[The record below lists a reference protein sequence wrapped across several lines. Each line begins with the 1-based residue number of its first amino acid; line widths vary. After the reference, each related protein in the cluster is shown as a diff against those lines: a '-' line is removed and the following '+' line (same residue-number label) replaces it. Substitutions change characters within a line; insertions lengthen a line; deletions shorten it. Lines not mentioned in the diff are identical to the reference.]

1 MKDTSGKQTRNDIV
15 LGFEPPRLPIFQSR
29 SEALQS
35 AIPVV
40 DLDGMQMQ
48 AKPASLKQDASSDQN
63 ESRFQAKI
71 EQLFQQP
78 TNSTGSE
85 QFTDVVKAVLEHS
98 WMFDPTKYSNI
109 HALKDKH
116 LPLYGL
122 TPAQYEWIKSRKLPA
137 VEVARTERETL
148 FNEVRQNSTWL
159 VQDILKDEP
168 LLSEA
173 ELEQEVENFYGPG
186 LLSRRPNVVSESD
199 EGFCNDATTVT
210 WVDVPPRYV
219 STEKTSAKSAS
230 ESFID
235 SAIHMEDQH
244 IGIVTTKSCPVI
256 PQSPAFGFSYNVNNF
271 SASVPSFEVRLAPF
285 REGFR
290 AIFDNV
296 EKNPDRRPAAPY
308 RVRFFNEPPNEI
320 RKQSVERGADVDMED
335 YQETS
340 THQNVSHQS
349 GESLADVT
357 VQPREETSAPSNHS
371 SPPEQTMAQA
381 IDAIMEEAPPELNAR
396 AKDQALSSN
405 LYSETVDIEPADI
418 RMTGIDYSIDAHDS
432 QAGAVIE
439 DSAPSFR
446 APVAHMYPREN
457 YTRET
462 ALATPSPLILVEEAS
477 SDDALGAASKTPSSP
492 TKTTPQRQ
500 LISTSF
506 LANGPEPPATI
517 HKNDKYDSASPKNSY
532 DFHQFLGLE
541 NNPGPGRSLS
551 CESGS
556 PILDRISLLHDRN
569 PVDTTTALTTSPYSI
584 KVHTPVAQHTQH
596 RPTGSGDLT
605 DPEDLA
611 LSSPEDA
618 AIPIRIYPADQAALT
633 PVPKSSPFR
642 FNSSPASI
650 SPTPKVGKHGRHPS
664 KGGLRPPNA
673 GKGVKSA
680 TKSAKAARQAKK
692 GAEGVFKSP
701 SLGGARFKSA
711 SPEEGDGKKG
721 SAQDADDVI
730 EAIEEVECTIAPDYQ
745 EEEAIEEAE
754 LDATLNETGEAAE
767 GLRSTGPLDAQGKM
781 VGETELVAAHNER
794 TGNVVT
800 KTMNAAS
807 RTSPDTQETAVD
819 HEVATSVLVPRK
831 LSAKKSEAKQATALK
846 IPAKKIP
853 SKKARIEKT
862 PAHQNRPKNAPAK
875 KPPAHQPSPKNR
887 SSNNP
892 TPHPPPK
899 RNSAAAKPKPLS
911 PPVEKQS
918 RRTQATKKPVKTAPA
933 AKPKPVT
940 KPKKESQ
947 PSVKPAGE
955 KRKLEQ
961 EGVDG
966 RGRKKGRRS

>member
-15 LGFEPPRLPIFQSR
+15 LGCEPPRLPIFQSR

-40 DLDGMQMQ
+40 DLDGMQIL
-48 AKPASLKQDASSDQN
+48 AKPASLQQDASSDQN
-63 ESRFQAKI
+63 ESRFQTKI
-71 EQLFQQP
+71 EQFFQQP
-78 TNSTGSE
+78 TNSTGSV

-159 VQDILKDEP
+159 VQDNLKDEP

-173 ELEQEVENFYGPG
+173 ELGQEVEDFYGPG
-186 LLSRRPNVVSESD
+186 LLSRRPNEVSESD
-199 EGFCNDATTVT
+199 EGFCNDVTVT

-256 PQSPAFGFSYNVNNF
+256 PQSTAFGFSYNVNNF
-271 SASVPSFEVRLAPF
+271 PASVPSFEVRLAPF

-296 EKNPDRRPAAPY
+296 AKNPDGRPAAPY

-340 THQNVSHQS
+340 THQNDSHQS
-349 GESLADVT
+349 GESLANVT

-381 IDAIMEEAPPELNAR
+381 IDEIMEEAPPKLNAR
-396 AKDQALSSN
+396 AMDPALSSN

-418 RMTGIDYSIDAHDS
+418 RMTGIDYSVDSHDT

-500 LISTSF
+500 LVSTSF

-517 HKNDKYDSASPKNSY
+517 HKNDKYDSASPKTSY

-551 CESGS
+551 YGSSS

-569 PVDTTTALTTSPYSI
+569 PVDTTTALTTNPYTI
-584 KVHTPVAQHTQH
+584 KVHTPVVQHTQH

-618 AIPIRIYPADQAALT
+618 AIPIRIYPDDQAAIS

-642 FNSSPASI
+642 FNSSPASN
-650 SPTPKVGKHGRHPS
+650 SPTPKVGEHGRHPS
-664 KGGLRPPNA
+664 KGGLRPPTA

-692 GAEGVFKSP
+692 GAKGVFKSP

-721 SAQDADDVI
+721 SAQDADDVVEAI
-730 EAIEEVECTIAPDYQ
+730 QEAKCTVAPDDQDEAAIEEVE
-745 EEEAIEEAE
+745 
-754 LDATLNETGEAAE
+754 LDATPDKTGEAAE
-767 GLRSTGPLDAQGKM
+767 GLRSFAPSNALGK
-781 VGETELVAAHNER
+781 VIEEAEPIATHNER

-800 KTMNAAS
+800 ETTDAAS
-807 RTSPDTQETAVD
+807 RTSPNSQETAVD
-819 HEVATSVLVPRK
+819 HELATSVLVPRNP
-831 LSAKKSEAKQATALK
+831 SAKKSEAKQATALN

-862 PAHQNRPKNAPAK
+862 PAHQNCPKNAPAK
-875 KPPAHQPSPKNR
+875 KPPTYQPSPKNR
-887 SSNNP
+887 SSN
-892 TPHPPPK
+892 
-899 RNSAAAKPKPLS
+899 PLS

-933 AKPKPVT
+933 VKPKPVT
-940 KPKKESQ
+940 EPKKESQ
-947 PSVKPAGE
+947 RSVKPAGG

-966 RGRKKGRRS
+966 PGRKKGRRI